1 MLFDSEYPD
10 VTDVLVQPVMV
21 AAELLLNWNG
31 NFFNFVSSRDL
42 ARQEGLIFRHLL
54 RMVLLLDE
62 FRQVT
67 PVGVDPVVWQAELQ
81 ETADRLT
88 ACCRT
93 VDPGWTDSMLTQQN
107 NADFIER

>member
-10 VTDVLVQPVMV
+10 VTDVMVQPVMV

-42 ARQEGLIFRHLL
+42 TRQEGLIFRHLL

-67 PVGVDPVVWQAELQ
+67 PIGVDPVVWQGELG
-81 ETADRLT
+81 ETAERLT
-88 ACCRT
+88 ACCRS
-93 VDPGWTDSMLTQQN
+93 VDPSWTDSMLAQPGN
-107 NADFIER
+107 SDFIER